1 MKFAVLQENLKK
13 GLAIVAPAVSTR
25 GTLPVLGNV
34 ALEAADGRLKLS
46 AMNLEMSI
54 ATYVGALVD
63 ESGGVTLPF
72 RLLKDFVGTLPKE
85 RIDMELNGHT
95 QVMRLTCG
103 RTNAKI
109 NGIDLAEFP
118 QLPAPKG
125 EPTFT
130 PSIWN
135 LRCMIESVIHAA
147 ATDISRPTLTGVSMK
162 IENQKLTAAASDG
175 FRLAVRSQ
183 SMESFASA
191 MALVPGRTLGALLQV
206 MNGEDDEEPVQV
218 FIREDSAQVFFCLP
232 GADLA
237 TQTIDAN
244 YPDYRRIIPEKCKA
258 RYVLSAFG
266 LERAVKT
273 VLMFADNNWVT
284 LSVAEAVPEV
294 LSAELSLYVE
304 AAGKEKGGEALV
316 LIDLGDGSDNVG
328 MEIAV
333 NGDFLLQALAA
344 WDAPEVALEF
354 TDKGRPLVLRPLD
367 GTDGVQVIM
376 PMTAK

>member
-25 GTLPVLGNV
+25 DTMPVLGNV
-34 ALEAADGRLKLS
+34 ALEASESGLKLS

-54 ATYVGALVD
+54 STYVGALVN
-63 ESGGVTLPF
+63 EPGGVTLPF
-72 RLLKDFVGTLPKE
+72 RLLKDLVGTLPKE
-85 RIDMELNGHT
+85 WIDMELNGHT

-103 RTNAKI
+103 RTKAKI

-191 MALVPGRTLGALLQV
+191 MALVPGRALAALAQV
-206 MNGEDDEEPVQV
+206 MNGEDDEEPAHV
-218 FIREDSAQVFFCLP
+218 FIREDSAQVFFRLP
-232 GADLA
+232 GVDLA
-237 TQTIDAN
+237 TRTIDAN
-244 YPDYRRIIPEKCKA
+244 YPDYMRIIPPKGKA
-258 RYVLSAFG
+258 RYVLSVFY
-266 LERAVKT
+266 LERAVKSA
-273 VLMFADNNWVT
+273 LMFADNDQVI
-284 LSVAEAVPEV
+284 LSVVEAVPEV
-294 LSAELSLYVE
+294 PAKLTLSVE
-304 AAGKEKGGEALV
+304 SVGNEKGHALT
-316 LIDLGDGSDNVG
+316 LIDLGAGSDDVG

-344 WDAPEVALEF
+344 LDSTEVTLEF
-354 TDKGRPLVLRPLD
+354 NDKGRPLVLRPLD
-367 GTDGVQVIM
+367 STDVVQVIM